1 MRGVAIYMEG
11 GGDRA
16 DGKNALRQG
25 MDKLLEPVKAVAR
38 SNAWHW
44 KLVPCGGRDAAFRA
58 FRNAISA
65 HSDAIVALLVDS
77 EGPVSA
83 DTAPRAHL
91 AQRDGWQLAAAQ
103 EDAVHLMVQVM
114 ETWIVADGN
123 ALRAYYGQGF
133 NVNAMPRQRS
143 LEDVPK
149 GDVEEALRRATAS
162 TRKGTYHKIRHASEI
177 LARVDPDVVGQR
189 CPHFERMCSWLAH
202 QLAGDTRP

>member
-38 SNAWHW
+38 SNALALETRAVWW
-44 KLVPCGGRDAAFRA
+44 SRCCIRA

-103 EDAVHLMVQVM
+103 EDTVHLMVQVM

-133 NVNAMPRQRS
+133 NVNAMPRHRS

-189 CPHFERMCSWLAH
+189 CPHFERMCSWLARR
-202 QLAGDTRP
+202 LAGDTRP